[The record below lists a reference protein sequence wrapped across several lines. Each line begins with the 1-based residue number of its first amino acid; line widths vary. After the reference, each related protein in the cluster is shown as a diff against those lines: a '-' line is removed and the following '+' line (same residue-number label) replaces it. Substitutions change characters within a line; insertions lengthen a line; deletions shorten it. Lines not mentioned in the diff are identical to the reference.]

1 MPSQKDTP
9 VTNLE
14 RALPPAARTHVR
26 ERRHGGPAQPN
37 NAPAPDHFV
46 AVIDRAHLRL
56 YHLREPETGGA
67 VQFELAEAFDFPAG
81 HLGYTDRD
89 TDQAGRFPGA
99 QGRGGGGS
107 IDERLPMQNE
117 QERRLAADLAEHLE
131 RFLKDR
137 PDATWDYA
145 AGPGLHHAVL
155 DNLSPGTRNRLGVAI
170 VKELIHQTPIQLRSE
185 LGL

>member
-1 MPSQKDTP
+1 MPSTRDTHI
-9 VTNLE
+9 TNLD

-26 ERRHGGPAQPN
+26 EQRHGGSAQPN
-37 NAPAPDHFV
+37 NAPARDHFV
-46 AVIDRAHLRL
+46 AVIDRAHLRI
-56 YHLREPETGGA
+56 YHLHTPETGGP
-67 VQFELAEAFDFPAG
+67 VQFELADAFDFPAG

-99 QGRGGGGS
+99 VGRGGGGS
-107 IDERLPMQNE
+107 IDERLPMQAE

-131 RFLKDR
+131 RFLR
-137 PDATWDYA
+137 AHPEATWDFA

-155 DNLSPGTRNRLGVAI
+155 DNLSPPVRVRLGVAV
-170 VKELIHQTPIQLRSE
+170 VKELIHQTPVQLRSQ